1 MRKPTIGSVI
11 MLVAAPLIGSLM
23 LWYIIFPASGND
35 AGNVK
40 MQDNSKAD
48 YSDDGFIFEG
58 EESSKG
64 FEETGPKPGAAGNSG
79 KTESIS
85 GNTTL
90 GSKETVNN
98 RPTDANNS
106 NSATANNGNPQGD
119 GMLGDAAAR
128 KEAKIIDAEK
138 ELKRAYKE
146 MKKGKRH

>member
-90 GSKETVNN
+90 GSKEATTVSN

-106 NSATANNGNPQGD
+106 NSAGD
-119 GMLGDAAAR
+119 VMLGDAAAK

-138 ELKRAYKE
+138 EMKRAYKE
-146 MKKGKRH
+146 MKKGKRN